1 MGINSAI
8 ILKLFYNSSYFYFDT
23 LVICR
28 PFWTLRVIC
37 LPVFTNMLVH
47 WAFYVAGKN
56 GGFFFRQS
64 G

>member
-47 WAFYVAGKN
+47 
-56 GGFFFRQS
+56 
-64 G
+64 